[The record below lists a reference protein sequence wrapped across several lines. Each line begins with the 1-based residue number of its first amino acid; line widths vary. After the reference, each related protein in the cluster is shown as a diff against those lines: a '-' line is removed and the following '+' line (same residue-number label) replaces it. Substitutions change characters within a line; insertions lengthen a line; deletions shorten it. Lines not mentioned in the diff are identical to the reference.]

1 MTDLRSIPLFAG
13 LSDAGIRRLQERL
26 RVRRYSEGDVILR
39 AGDPPTE
46 MHVIVEGAARLE
58 LNAAWTRGRRALL
71 GPAQAFGE
79 MSVLSGSPVSATV
92 LAQCDTK
99 TLVLSAEDLASVL
112 EVEPT
117 LYRNISAMLGARLRH
132 RTQPDALRLQPAV
145 AVLVLHTDIEP
156 VTALLRSLA
165 RGIGHYAPGSLL
177 FDARSSQF
185 DALLSRVAR
194 WREEAAGGQ
203 YLTVVSSAASLTA
216 MRDLL
221 MPGDVALHVKGAQVA
236 TVREDLDL
244 GPVDSQTVL
253 LGGRASPRAPGPWA
267 DSVSQ
272 EELAACSA
280 DGEAWNRER
289 YPSLDRLARYVTFRE
304 VGIALSVGAAAG
316 LAHLGFLEVLE
327 RSGVPIDFLCGSSMG
342 GTVALGY
349 GQCGNAPEFADA
361 ICRVSA
367 QFAKARGIQIL
378 LRGSLVSHRRVQE
391 MTRELFGERTFAEL
405 CRPVAVVAADLVAGQ
420 RVILDSGPIAAAAWA
435 TSAIPGIFPP
445 LRIGSRILVDGG
457 LVTRVPA
464 DLLLRRRCGLRIAS
478 VVHDAIGESQSDRDL
493 EADRLQRQLDRPLG
507 LHAALG
513 ASWKLLGWWDSAAQA
528 QKADLVVKI
537 PVSLRGGFDFTAGLR
552 MVELGREA
560 TRRHIAAIRA
570 EADRVLAPGIP

>member
-1 MTDLRSIPLFAG
+1 MTDLRNIPLFAG
-13 LSDAGIRRLQERL
+13 LSDATIRRLHERL
-26 RVRRYSEGDVILR
+26 CARQYSEGEFILR

-58 LNAAWTRGRRALL
+58 LDAAWARGRRALL
-71 GPAQAFGE
+71 GPGQAFGE

-92 LAQCDTK
+92 LAQRDTT
-99 TLVLSAEDLASVL
+99 TLALSAEDLASVL
-112 EVEPT
+112 EADPA
-117 LYRNISAMLGARLRH
+117 LYRNLSAMLVARLRH
-132 RTQPDALRLQPAV
+132 RTQADSLRLQPAV
-145 AVLVLHTDIEP
+145 AVLVLHCDTAC
-156 VTALLRSLA
+156 VTPLLGSLA
-165 RGIGHYAPGSLL
+165 RGIGHYAPGSRV
-177 FDARSSQF
+177 FDGRSGELP
-185 DALLSRVAR
+185 ALLSRVAR

-203 YLTVVSSAASLTA
+203 YLTIVSSAASVIA

-221 MPGDVALHVKGAQVA
+221 MPGDVALHVRQAQAAPVL
-236 TVREDLDL
+236 EDLDL

-253 LGGRASPRAPGPWA
+253 LGGRALSGAPGPWA
-267 DSVSQ
+267 DSVSP

-289 YPSLDRLARYVTFRE
+289 YPSLDRLARYITFRE
-304 VGIALSVGAAAG
+304 VGIAMSVGAAAG

-327 RSGVPIDFLCGSSMG
+327 EAGIPIDFLCGSSMG

-349 GQCGNAPEFADA
+349 GQCGNAPDFADA
-361 ICRVSA
+361 ICRLGA
-367 QFAKARGIQIL
+367 QFAKARGIQVL
-378 LRGSLVSHRRVQE
+378 PRGSLVSHRRFQE
-391 MTRELFGERTFAEL
+391 LTRQLFGERTFAEL

-420 RVILDSGPIAAAAWA
+420 RVILDRGPIAAAAWA

-445 LRIGSRILVDGG
+445 LRIGPRILVDGG

-478 VVHDAIGESQSDRDL
+478 VIQPAIGESQTDCDA

-537 PVSLRGGFDFTAGLR
+537 PVPSRGGFDFAGGLR

-560 TRRHIAAIRA
+560 TRQRIAGIRA
-570 EADRVLAPGIP
+570 EADRLLSPGIP